1 MKEEALKTIEAQ
13 LPAPIKEVIGN
24 TQIEVPKAQAI
35 AMNYAPFMQQ
45 INEIAIEVQQLEKG
59 NPEHLEMAKRYRID
73 LSKICSAAERQKK
86 QDKASLLL
94 EQKFYDAL
102 FNVVNSAGR
111 LIQGEAQEIEK
122 YFEKQE
128 AERIQRLH
136 DERLAK
142 VEKYG
147 VNSDHIDLGRMEDDV
162 WVNFYKGTKASYEQ
176 KLAAEKK
183 AEEDR
188 KLKER
193 KAKEYAKKLA
203 EENKRLQAEA
213 KRKAEEAEVAQ
224 KKALDT
230 SNRLAALFAIGVKK
244 KPEEVSDLSNDQW
257 KELYSNHKTEFNKK
271 QEEIR
276 KAQEKEKQEKRKQ
289 LELIEKRV
297 QSRLNELKKLGFDNQ
312 GNIHIHMQANFR
324 IFGLQIESMPDNDWN
339 EVIIDFKNK
348 LNLAKERIETERKLE
363 EKRIEDQK
371 RLEAIKKAETEEEE
385 RKKQAELAPDKEKI
399 ENYLVELLQVKQPK
413 VETEGAKQIITN
425 INKLLLK
432 IEVYVEQKIK
442 EL

>member
-244 KPEEVSDLSNDQW
+244 S
-257 KELYSNHKTEFNKK
+257 
-271 QEEIR
+271 
-276 KAQEKEKQEKRKQ
+276 
-289 LELIEKRV
+289 
-297 QSRLNELKKLGFDNQ
+297 LKKFLICRMISGRNYTQ
-312 GNIHIHMQANFR
+312 TTKQN
-324 IFGLQIESMPDNDWN
+324 LT
-339 EVIIDFKNK
+339 KNRRK
-348 LNLAKERIETERKLE
+348 FERL
-363 EKRIEDQK
+363 
-371 RLEAIKKAETEEEE
+371 KKKKN
-385 RKKQAELAPDKEKI
+385 RKKES
-399 ENYLVELLQVKQPK
+399 N
-413 VETEGAKQIITN
+413 
-425 INKLLLK
+425 
-432 IEVYVEQKIK
+432 
-442 EL
+442 